1 MKKRPISIENR
12 WDILYRDYPEI
23 YDEFANVPYEP
34 KMIDILHEKFDFSKK
49 KVVDIGSGSGRS
61 TIEIAKYA
69 EYVIGVEPEKSMRS
83 IAKKNTADKNLENVF
98 YIEGKAE
105 KIPLD
110 DYSADMVIAITAPL
124 FVEESKR
131 VTKPGGTII
140 SVGVAPGWYGG
151 ELSSVFDIQDE
162 HAVNEELQN
171 VHRLFVE
178 NNGFSFFDINSTSY
192 YGSLEKIINTYGFIF
207 GKKMIRHLKQNNITS
222 IKWKFRVHYIQN

>member
-49 KVVDIGSGSGRS
+49 KVVDIGSGSGHS

-110 DYSADMVIAITAPL
+110 DYSADMV
-124 FVEESKR
+124 
-131 VTKPGGTII
+131 
-140 SVGVAPGWYGG
+140 PGWYGG